1 MLLPALAS
9 LVLGQ
14 CPTLGTSVAVDD
26 EDGAPAFVL
35 EGAAWE
41 GPYRYPRAGLGASE
55 RDRTYFYLSHR
66 NNTVRRVGTARWTP
80 RLPSAGRYRVE
91 THVRYTAN
99 RSDDA
104 DHFVRD
110 RFGRELTTSINQAAQ
125 ADGPSGWLPLFEVDC
140 NVGGCAVE
148 LRGDDGKSDEAN
160 AIRWTLLRCDAGAAP
175 PTPVTPTPTT
185 TGSSCS
191 LGAGPHVL
199 QAPARAVK
207 DTGWTQSDAAKGV
220 PDGRF
225 ARIDNVD
232 PGEVLELSDFGLCEP
247 QLPPGHVLQITR
259 VLAEVRGKTQYMSGP
274 YALVLALDG
283 KGNAR
288 AALSNTTASW
298 ASVDLTA
305 DRPRWTLDDVRSVG
319 LRVSLGRQP
328 GGRRDSDAFIDGA
341 RVLVTVRVGTPSGL
355 LQQPLEAQREVEV
368 EPGSD
373 APNEDVD
380 ELNAQ
385 TAGCSSAVASPSLL
399 ALALLVASRRRA
411 GR

>member
-1 MLLPALAS
+1 MLLPLLAS

-14 CPTLGTSVAVDD
+14 CPTLGTSVIVDD
-26 EDGAPAFVL
+26 EDGAPGFVL

-110 RFGRELTTSINQAAQ
+110 RFGRELTASINQAAQ

-140 NVGGCAVE
+140 AVGGCAVE
-148 LRGDDGKSDEAN
+148 LRGEDGKSDEAN
-160 AIRWTLLRCDAGAAP
+160 AIRWTLLRCDSGAAA
-175 PTPVTPTPTT
+175 PTPVPPTPTT
-185 TGSSCS
+185 PGRSCA
-191 LGAGPHVL
+191 LAAGTHVL
-199 QAPARAVK
+199 QAPAKVVK

-232 PGEVLELSDFGLCEP
+232 PGEVLELSDFAVCQPL
-247 QLPPGHVLQITR
+247 LPPGHVLQITR
-259 VLAEVRGKTQYMSGP
+259 VVGEVRGKTQYTQGP
-274 YALVLALDG
+274 YALVLAIDG
-283 KGNAR
+283 KGSAR
-288 AALSNTTASW
+288 AELSSTTPTW
-298 ASVDLTA
+298 APVDLT
-305 DRPRWTLDDVRSVG
+305 PSGGRWTTSARS
-319 LRVSLGRQP
+319 
-328 GGRRDSDAFIDGA
+328 
-341 RVLVTVRVGTPSGL
+341 
-355 LQQPLEAQREVEV
+355 
-368 EPGSD
+368 
-373 APNEDVD
+373 
-380 ELNAQ
+380 
-385 TAGCSSAVASPSLL
+385 GC
-399 ALALLVASRRRA
+399 
-411 GR
+411 G